1 MSNNIELAF
10 LLAYYIDN
18 ARWKLN
24 DGGSSLVNY
33 SVMPEDIK
41 DEEKRAEYIILSHW
55 LTYICERQMA
65 FSQIWNNGGFVFS
78 SMVGYY
84 QEYDR
89 MVEDF
94 IREVIK
100 KHIEVYKKDDSS
112 KIRFFTIVKDDFK
125 NTRVDSDKVATD
137 ESGQKKVWF
146 ASRFVASDMIS
157 ILRTLQKL
165 LQYRNIN
172 NGHTGLY
179 NYLHEDSLDFTRNEP
194 LKYLLYK
201 MYLLTYYNIS
211 QPKSGDLTD
220 GKSFD
225 YEKINAYFP
234 KSVHYEPL
242 KFEKYCE
249 NQVFSSK
256 RAICALRDYFKH
268 HEYKEPFRFLIGKD
282 TFEKLSS
289 MLDQLE
295 LPGDVWNNNSKFGK
309 CMCQI
314 GIPSQSTRSTALR
327 INQALRKAFID
338 YSPKKGY
345 PEQFDISFDFV
356 PRMCE
361 FNKCNICLFA
371 KLNPNKEFNES
382 DFIKFCSGQKDKICP
397 LLLKYCGYEISCDD
411 AIKCKGCLKEFYEDN
426 FEVQSKRKPPTY
438 ANQIGGGN

>member
-10 LLAYYIDN
+10 LLANSIDN
-18 ARWKLN
+18 ARWKLT

-33 SVMPEDIK
+33 SVMPKEIK

-78 SMVGYY
+78 SMVRYY
-84 QEYDR
+84 QEYDS
-89 MVEDF
+89 VVDDF
-94 IREVIK
+94 IRNIIQN
-100 KHIEVYKKDDSS
+100 HIEVYKKDDSS
-112 KIRFFTIVKDDFK
+112 KIRFFTIVKDEFK
-125 NTRVDSDKVATD
+125 NTRVDPEKVVTD
-137 ESGQKKVWF
+137 ENGQKKVWF

-165 LQYRNIN
+165 LQYRNMN

-179 NYLHEDSLDFTRNEP
+179 NYLHKDSLDSTRDEP

-201 MYLLTYYNIS
+201 MYLLTYFNIR
-211 QPKSGDLTD
+211 QPKTGDITD
-220 GKSFD
+220 GKLFK
-225 YEKINAYFP
+225 YEKINSFFP
-234 KSVHYEPL
+234 QSGQDVSL

-268 HEYKEPFRFLIGKD
+268 HEYKESFRVLIGKD

-289 MLDQLE
+289 MLKQLE
-295 LPGDVWNNNSKFGK
+295 LPGDVWNNNTKFGQ

-314 GIPSQSTRSTALR
+314 GIPFQSTKGTALR
-327 INQALRKAFID
+327 INQALRKAYTD
-338 YSPKKGY
+338 YSPEKGY

-382 DFIKFCSGQKDKICP
+382 DFIKFCPAQKDKICP

-411 AIKCKGCLKEFYEDN
+411 AIKCQGCLKRFYEGN
-426 FEVQSKRKPPTY
+426 FKAK
-438 ANQIGGGN
+438 

>member
-1 MSNNIELAF
+1 MLNNIELAF
-10 LLAYYIDN
+10 LLANYIDN
-18 ARWKLN
+18 ARWALT

-41 DEEKRAEYIILSHW
+41 DEEKKAEYIILSHW

-78 SMVGYY
+78 SMVRYY
-84 QEYDR
+84 QEYDG
-89 MVEDF
+89 VVDDF
-94 IREVIK
+94 VK
-100 KHIEVYKKDDSS
+100 NVLQKHFEVYKKDNSS

-125 NTRVDSDKVATD
+125 NTRVDSEKVATD
-137 ESGQKKVWF
+137 EDGQKKVWF

-165 LQYRNIN
+165 LQYRNMN

-179 NYLHEDSLDFTRNEP
+179 NYLHKDPRDSIRDEP
-194 LKYLLYK
+194 LKYLLYI
-201 MYLLTYYNIS
+201 MYLLTYYNS
-211 QPKSGDLTD
+211 RQPKSDDLTD
-220 GKSFD
+220 GKLFK
-225 YEKINAYFP
+225 YEKINAFFH
-234 KSVHYEPL
+234 KSGQDDSL
-242 KFEKYCE
+242 KFEDYCE
-249 NQVFSSK
+249 KQVFSSK

-268 HEYKEPFRFLIGKD
+268 HEYKDPFRVLIGKD

-295 LPGDVWNNNSKFGK
+295 LPGDVWNNNTKFGK

-314 GIPSQSTRSTALR
+314 GVPFQSTRGTAMR
-327 INQALRKAFID
+327 INEALRKAFID

-371 KLNPNKEFNES
+371 KLNSNKEFNES

-397 LLLKYCGYEISCDD
+397 LLL
-411 AIKCKGCLKEFYEDN
+411 
-426 FEVQSKRKPPTY
+426 
-438 ANQIGGGN
+438 